1 MNVKKGRLAEDKAV
15 EYLKTLN
22 FKILDRNFYSKFGEI
37 DIIATQDNILHFVEV
52 KSGTSFNPAYN
63 LTNRKLE
70 RILKTV
76 EMYLIKCPSNLH
88 ISIDLITIQNK
99 EIELFENITI

>member
-1 MNVKKGRLAEDKAV
+1 MSVKKGRLAEDKAV